1 MKINI
6 PVTYEMAGVVTIE
19 ADSVKEA
26 MKKFRLN
33 SDNFKLPNDS
43 YYVDGSF
50 EMTSDDEEFIEL
62 FNKQN

>member
-6 PVTYEMAGVVTIE
+6 PVTYEMAGFVTIE

>member
-43 YYVDGSF
+43 YYVDG
-50 EMTSDDEEFIEL
+50 TSTF
-62 FNKQN
+62 

>member
-33 SDNFKLPNDS
+33 SDNFKLPNNS

>member
-19 ADSVKEA
+19 ADSIKEA

-33 SDNFKLPNDS
+33 SDNFKLPNNS